1 MWIVL
6 NRIKKINSPQRVL
19 KIISDARI
27 DHIIYII
34 LNTIVIIQK
43 FCNMYLKLT
52 SFVNSNFIM
61 KIDKLTADF
70 RNINNHC
77 GNYFHIEKMEY

>member
-1 MWIVL
+1 M
-6 NRIKKINSPQRVL
+6 
-19 KIISDARI
+19 
-27 DHIIYII
+27 YII

-43 FCNMYLKLT
+43 FCNMYLELT

-77 GNYFHIEKMEY
+77 GNYFHTEKMEY